1 MDRIRQQLGMELL
14 KLMSLSKLLNRILA
28 TAKKVNSPTQAHC
41 FPNRQVLRTQAPDIR
56 PRTGPEN
63 VTKNV

>member
-14 KLMSLSKLLNRILA
+14 RLVSLSKLLNQILA
-28 TAKKVNSPTQAHC
+28 TAMKVNNATKAHC
-41 FPNRQVLRTQAPDIR
+41 FPNRQLLRMQAPGIR
-56 PRTGPEN
+56 PSIGPEN